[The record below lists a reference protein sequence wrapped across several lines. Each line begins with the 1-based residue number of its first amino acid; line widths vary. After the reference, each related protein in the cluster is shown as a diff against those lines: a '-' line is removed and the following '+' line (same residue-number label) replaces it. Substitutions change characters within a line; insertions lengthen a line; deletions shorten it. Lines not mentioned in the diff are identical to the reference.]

1 MRTDRGRGE
10 PGVVLRASL
19 ATLLLGG
26 AAGLCWLLWSTPLAP
41 GLDAAVQAA
50 LARSGVDNPVT
61 AVLLNFRG
69 YDTLLEIAVM
79 TSTLVGV
86 WALGPAPQLHETSP
100 SPVLLGL
107 DSILIPL
114 AAVIAGY
121 LLWVGASRA
130 GGAFQAGSV
139 LAATGVLFILS
150 GRRPRLGLPDA
161 PMRWGVVLGLATF
174 LIVAFGVMGDGRQFL
189 EYPPGSAKTLILVIE
204 AAATLSIAVILA
216 GLFIGGRPSD
226 EP

>member
-1 MRTDRGRGE
+1 MRTERGTHE
-10 PGVVLRASL
+10 PGVMLRGML
-19 ATLLLGG
+19 AVLLLGV
-26 AAGLCWLLWSTPLAP
+26 ASGLCWLLWATPLAP
-41 GLDAAVQAA
+41 GLDDAVRAA
-50 LARSGVDNPVT
+50 LAQSGVENPVT

-86 WALGPAPQLHETSP
+86 WALGPAPKLHERPP

-107 DSILIPL
+107 DSVLIPL
-114 AAVIAGY
+114 SAVICGY
-121 LLWVGASRA
+121 LLWVGATRA

-150 GRRPRLGLPDA
+150 GRRPRIGLPHA

-174 LIVAFGVMGDGRQFL
+174 LVVALAVMGDGRQFL

-216 GLFIGGRPSD
+216 GLFIGGRPGD

>member
-1 MRTDRGRGE
+1 MRADRRTGE
-10 PGVVLRASL
+10 PGLVLRGML
-19 ATLLLGG
+19 AVLLLGV
-26 AAGLCWLLWSTPLAP
+26 ATGLCWLLWTMPLAP
-41 GLDAAVQAA
+41 GLGDAVRAA
-50 LARSGVDNPVT
+50 LAQSGVDNPVT

-86 WALGPAPQLHETSP
+86 WALGPAPRLHERSP

-107 DSILIPL
+107 DSILIPF
-114 AAVIAGY
+114 AAVICGY

-139 LAATGVLFILS
+139 LAAVGVLFILS
-150 GRRPRLGLPDA
+150 GRRPRIGLPDT
-161 PMRWGVVLGLATF
+161 PMRWGVVLGLGVF
-174 LIVAFGVMGDGRQFL
+174 LAVSLGVMGDGRQFL
-189 EYPPGSAKTLILVIE
+189 EYPAGSAKTFMLLIE
-204 AAATLSIAVILA
+204 AAATVSIAVILA
-216 GLFIGGRPSD
+216 GLFIGGRPGD

>member
-1 MRTDRGRGE
+1 MRTDRGDGE

-19 ATLLLGG
+19 AALLLGV
-26 AAGLCWLLWSTPLAP
+26 AAGLGWLLWSTPLAP
-41 GLDAAVQAA
+41 GLDEAVQAA

-86 WALGPAPQLHETSP
+86 WALGPAPRLRETPP

-107 DSILIPL
+107 DSVLIPF
-114 AAVIAGY
+114 AALVAGY

-150 GRRPRLGLPDA
+150 GRRPSLGLPDA
-161 PMRWGVVLGLATF
+161 PMRWGAVLGLATF
-174 LIVAFGVMGDGRQFL
+174 VAVAFAVMGGGRQFL
-189 EYPPGSAKTLILVIE
+189 EYPPAAAKALMLVIE

-216 GLFIGGRPSD
+216 GLFIGGRPRD